1 MFNLTDTE
9 LSEYIKSDL
18 PYFDLTTY
26 LLDSSN
32 KKARM
37 EIFTREDTVV
47 SCSEES
53 KRIAELLGCEVEFF
67 IPSKQKAKKGE
78 TLLSFS
84 GGYENVHQAWRA
96 SQVIMEYSCKIATYA
111 NTMKKQINLV
121 NPSCEL
127 LATRKSFPFAKRF
140 CIKSII
146 CGGAM
151 PHRLGLS
158 ETILLFP
165 QHRIVFENDK
175 EFYKT
180 IENLKVKVPEQK
192 IVVESDNFDDALN
205 LINSGA
211 DVLQMDKVDIQTL
224 EKLIEYKNKNW
235 SHIKILACG
244 GINIAN
250 AKEYAATKIDG
261 IVTSAIYSCGMGN
274 IGSRMKIVNN

>member
-1 MFNLTDTE
+1 MFNLTDAE

-26 LLDSSN
+26 LLDSSE
-32 KKARM
+32 KKAKM

-47 SCSEES
+47 SCSEEA

-67 IPSKQKAKKGE
+67 IPSKQKAKKEE

-84 GGYENVHQAWRA
+84 GGYENVHQAWRS

-111 NTMKKQINLV
+111 HMMKEQIDLV
-121 NPSCEL
+121 NPDCQL

-140 CIKSII
+140 CIKSIM

-151 PHRLGLS
+151 PHRLSLS
-158 ETILLFP
+158 ETVLLFA

-175 EFYKT
+175 AFYAK
-180 IENLKVKVPEQK
+180 IEDLKAKVPEKK
-192 IVVESDNFDDALN
+192 IVVESECFDDALN
-205 LINSGA
+205 LIHSGV
-211 DVLQMDKVDIQTL
+211 DVLQMDKVDIQTF
-224 EKLIEYKNKNW
+224 EKLVEYKNQNFP
-235 SHIKILACG
+235 HIKILASG
-244 GINIAN
+244 GVNIAN

-261 IVTSAIYSCGMGN
+261 IVTSAMYSCGMGN
-274 IGSRMKIVNN
+274 IGTRMKIVS